1 MMKFNPKALPITS
14 RALFTIV
21 GGVVLINPV
30 FAQEQGSEELEEVVV
45 TGLRGSLK
53 ASMETKRD
61 AVGVVDSINAEDI
74 GKFPDT
80 NLAESLQRITGVSID
95 RRNGEGA
102 LVTARGFGP
111 QFNLVTLNGRMMPGA
126 DAYAGGDSITGGQG
140 AGSRSFNFANLSSE
154 AISAVEVYKT
164 SRADLSSGGIGATV
178 NVKTARPFDND
189 GMVFNVGVK
198 ANRDESAPFDNNITP
213 EGAAIFSFAN
223 DAKSFGVGLNV
234 SYSKRHSGSVQAT
247 VNNWNIRAWDANQ
260 DVANAPTRDSTI
272 QLGAAITN
280 RPAVGQLYGIPN
292 DIRYAF
298 SDLERERI
306 NGQAVVQFAPMEA
319 MTLTLD
325 YTFAQQELKEDRGE
339 QTIWMQRNNSF
350 DHIEFDADQA
360 VATPVLLHELT
371 GGQKDFGFEQQ
382 HDEQKNQLKSIG
394 FNMDWKV
401 NDTFKLGLDLHDSKA
416 TSDPNDP
423 VTGGGQTAFSFAG
436 TNCPTTVPPIGYD
449 DGTVANPGTGN
460 PIASCSGFW
469 TQQFQFN
476 NSLPI
481 MSRTL
486 YANQAAAIA
495 NTGGSPDVVFNQQT
509 LGSQV
514 LRINTQQQETEVKQA
529 RIDGEFAFENGK
541 FQFGVD
547 TRKVEMHQRTS
558 GGYLEMGT
566 WSVNDA
572 SQESGMVD
580 LLKPYNL
587 SGLFGDFNSTGSP
600 TTAFRGNATQLGLW
614 AMNTGQIAG
623 GRSRDPND
631 PNTFIQRPA
640 RRYTDWSDA
649 SMADG
654 QLRADPLWDNDN
666 LVEENVKAVYFS
678 IGMNGELGTMPTHLN
693 IGARYEQT
701 DVTSTAQ
708 IVVPAFNAMV
718 WLSNNDFRLDRAGA
732 ATSFSEKADYNHL
745 LPSLDFD
752 IGLTD
757 SIKGRFSYSKTIARA
772 NYGQLFAGSTPG
784 TPNGST
790 LVPSTTLASATSN
803 NPALVPLES
812 NNFDMSVEWYFSDTG
827 YLSAGAFEKRV
838 SNFTGNEVV
847 ESTLFGIKDP
857 TAGPDV
863 EAARLYLQTHGSQCG
878 GTCNIDDTSLF
889 TATAMLQNPST
900 GGLAAYNGTL
910 NQANAMETYDVIAT
924 AANPDY
930 VFNVSKPINN
940 KEAKIHGFEF
950 GGQYFFGDT
959 GLGVLA
965 NYTVVRGDVKF
976 DNTLSP
982 TENQF
987 ALLGLSDSA
996 NFVLMFEKFG
1006 LSARLAYNWRD
1017 EFLAQTNVGGG
1028 NRNPI
1033 YVEPYDQIDMSL
1045 GYDISDNLALTFEAI
1060 NLTGEDVRWHAR
1072 SVKQM
1077 YRLEDQDPRYALGAR
1092 YKF

>member
-1 MMKFNPKALPITS
+1 MKFNPKALPITS
-14 RALFTIV
+14 KALFTIV

-30 FAQEQGSEELEEVVV
+30 FAQEQSSEELEEVVV

-53 ASMETKRD
+53 ASLETKRD
-61 AVGVVDSINAEDI
+61 AIGVVDSINAEDV

-111 QFNLVTLNGRMMPGA
+111 QFNLVTLNGRQMPGA
-126 DAYAGGDSITGGQG
+126 DAYGGGDTITGGQG

-178 NVKTARPFDND
+178 NIKTARPFDND
-189 GMVFNVGVK
+189 GMVLNLGVK
-198 ANRDESAPFDNNITP
+198 ANRDESSPFDNEITP
-213 EGAAIFSFAN
+213 DAAGIFSWAN
-223 DAKSFGVGLNV
+223 DAKTFGAGVNV

-247 VNNWNIRAWDANQ
+247 VNNWNIRGWDATQN
-260 DVANAPTRDSTI
+260 DPASTTRDGTISTTALI
-272 QLGAAITN
+272 ENA
-280 RPAVGQLYGIPN
+280 PAVGQLYGIPN

-306 NGQAVVQFAPMEA
+306 NGQAVIQFAPIEA
-319 MTLTLD
+319 LTFTVD

-339 QTIWMQRNNSF
+339 QTIWMQRNGSF
-350 DHIEFDADQA
+350 DHVVFDTGAE

-371 GGQKDFGFEQQ
+371 GGQKDFGYEQQ
-382 HDEQKNQLKSIG
+382 HNEQENQLKSIG
-394 FNMDWKV
+394 FNMDWKIT
-401 NDTFKLGLDLHDSKA
+401 DSFKLGVDLHDSKA

-423 VTGGGQTAFSFAG
+423 VTGGGQTAFSLAG
-436 TNCPTTVPPIGYD
+436 TNCPTT
-449 DGTVANPGTGN
+449 NPAGSYQVNGN
-460 PIASCSGFW
+460 PNASCSGFW
-469 TQQFQFN
+469 TQQFTFN
-476 NSLPI
+476 NGLPI

-486 YANQAAAIA
+486 YPDQASAIA
-495 NTGGSPDVVFNQQT
+495 NTGGNNDVAFNT
-509 LGSQV
+509 NTIGSQV
-514 LRINTQQQETEVKQA
+514 LRIAFQQQETEVKEA
-529 RIDGEFAFENGK
+529 RIDGEFAFENGR

-572 SQESGMVD
+572 SQVGGMVD
-580 LLKPYNL
+580 LLTPFNL
-587 SGLFGDFNSTGSP
+587 GGLFGDFNSSGSP
-600 TTAFRGNATQLGLW
+600 TTAFRGNANTLGQW
-614 AMNTGQIAG
+614 AMDSGQIATG
-623 GRSRDPND
+623 IDPVTMQ
-631 PNTFIQRPA
+631 PRAP
-640 RRYTDWSDA
+640 RRYNDWSDT
-649 SMADG
+649 SMQDG
-654 QLRADPLWDNDN
+654 VLAADPLFDNDN
-666 LVEENVKAVYFS
+666 LVEEDVKAVYFS
-678 IGMNGELGTMPTHLN
+678 VGMNGELGTMPTHLN

-701 DVTSTAQ
+701 DVESTAQ
-708 IVVPAFNAMV
+708 IVVPTASAMV

-732 ATSFSEKADYNHL
+732 ATAFSEKADYNHL

-757 SIKGRFSYSKTIARA
+757 SLKGRFSYSKTIARA

-790 LVPSTTLASATSN
+790 LVASTTLASASSN

-812 NNFDMSVEWYFSDTG
+812 NNFDMSLEWYFSDTG
-827 YLSAGAFEKRV
+827 YVSAGVFEKRV
-838 SNFTGNEVV
+838 ANFTGNEVV
-847 ESTLFGIKDP
+847 ESTLYGIKDP

-863 EAARLYLQTHGSQCG
+863 AAARAYLVTNGYSV
-878 GTCNIDDTSLF
+878 DDTSLF
-889 TATAMLQNPST
+889 TATVMLQNPST
-900 GGLAAYNGTL
+900 GGLAAYDGTL
-910 NQANAMETYDVIAT
+910 SQANAMEAFDVTAT
-924 AANPDY
+924 SANPDY

-950 GGQYFFGDT
+950 GGQYFLGDT
-959 GLGVLA
+959 GFGVLA
-965 NYTVVRGDVKF
+965 NYTIVRGDVEF

-987 ALLGLSDSA
+987 ALTGLSDSA
-996 NFVLMFEKFG
+996 NAVLMFEKFG
-1006 LSARLAYNWRD
+1006 ISARLAYNWRD

-1033 YVEPYDQIDMSL
+1033 YVEAYDQIDLSV
-1045 GYDISDNLALTFEAI
+1045 GYDINEKLALSFEAI

-1072 SVKQM
+1072 SVKQV
-1077 YRLEDQDPRYALGAR
+1077 YRLEDQSPRYALGAR

>member
-1 MMKFNPKALPITS
+1 MKFIPKALPITS

-30 FAQEQGSEELEEVVV
+30 FAQEPASEELEEVVV

-53 ASMETKRD
+53 ASLETKRD

-111 QFNLVTLNGRMMPGA
+111 AFNMVTLNGRQMPGA
-126 DAYAGGDSITGGQG
+126 DAYGSGDSITSGQG

-164 SRADLSSGGIGATV
+164 SRADLPTGGIGATV

-189 GMVFNVGVK
+189 GMVMNVGVK
-198 ANRDESAPFDNNITP
+198 AARDESAPFDNDITP
-213 EGAAIFSFAN
+213 EVSGIFSFAN
-223 DAKSFGVGLNV
+223 DSKSFGVGLNA

-247 VNNWNIRAWDANQ
+247 VNNWNIRGWDATQSNP
-260 DVANAPTRDSTI
+260 ASPTRDTTI
-272 QLGAAITN
+272 SPTANIENA
-280 RPAVGQLYGIPN
+280 PAVGQLYGIPN

-306 NGQAVVQFAPMEA
+306 NGQAVVQFAPMESL
-319 MTLTLD
+319 TFTLD
-325 YTFAQQELKEDRGE
+325 YTFAQQELAEDRGE
-339 QTIWMQRNNSF
+339 QTIWMQRNGSF
-350 DHIEFDADQA
+350 DHIVFDTGED

-371 GGQKDFGFEQQ
+371 GAQKDFGFEQQ
-382 HDEQKNQLKSIG
+382 RNEQKNQLKSLG
-394 FNMDWKV
+394 FNMDWKIT
-401 NDTFKLGLDLHDSKA
+401 DSFKLGVDFHDSKA

-423 VTGGGQTAFSFAG
+423 ITGGGQTAFSFAG
-436 TNCPTTVPPIGYD
+436 TNCPTTNPP
-449 DGTVANPGTGN
+449 AAFNPTNGN
-460 PIASCSGFW
+460 PVAACSGFW
-469 TQQFQFN
+469 TQQFEFN
-476 NSLPI
+476 NGLPI
-481 MSRTL
+481 MTRTL
-486 YANQAAAIA
+486 FPDQASAIA
-495 NTGGSPDVVFNQQT
+495 NTGGNPDVQFGQQT

-514 LRINTQQQETEVKQA
+514 LRINYQQQETEVKQA
-529 RIDGEFAFENGK
+529 RIDGQFEFENGR

-572 SQESGMVD
+572 SQATGMVD
-580 LLKPYNL
+580 MVTPFNL
-587 SGLFGDFNSTGSP
+587 SGLFGDFNSAGSP
-600 TTAFRGNATQLGLW
+600 TGAFRGNATQLGLW
-614 AMNTGQIAG
+614 AMQSGQIG
-623 GRSRDPND
+623 TGRDPV
-631 PNTFIQRPA
+631 TLVARPP
-640 RRYTDWSDA
+640 RLYTNWSDA
-649 SMADG
+649 SMTDG
-654 QLRADPLWDNDN
+654 ELRYDPLYDNDN
-666 LVEENVKAVYFS
+666 LVEEDVKAVYFS
-678 IGMNGELGTMPTHLN
+678 VGMKGELGTMPTNLN
-693 IGARYEQT
+693 IGVRYEET

-732 ATSFSEKADYNHL
+732 ATSFAEDASYNHL

-757 SIKGRFSYSKTIARA
+757 SVKGRFSYSKTIARA
-772 NYGQLFAGSTPG
+772 QYGQLFAGSNPG
-784 TPNGST
+784 TPNGSS
-790 LVPSTTLASATSN
+790 LVASTTHASGTSN

-812 NNFDMSVEWYFSDTG
+812 NNFDMSLEWYFSDTG
-827 YLSAGAFEKRV
+827 YVSGGLFEKRV
-838 SNFTGNEVV
+838 TNFTGNEVV

-863 EAARLYLQTHGSQCG
+863 EAARLYLQTHGGQCG
-878 GTCNIDDTSLF
+878 GTCPIDDTSLF
-889 TATAMLQNPST
+889 TATVMLQNPST
-900 GGLAAYNGTL
+900 GGLAAFDGSTP
-910 NQANAMETYDVIAT
+910 QANAMEAFDVLAT
-924 AANPDY
+924 SANPDY

-940 KEAKIHGFEF
+940 KEAKIHGWEM
-950 GGQYFFGDT
+950 GGQYFFGDS
-959 GLGVLA
+959 GFGVLA
-965 NYTVVRGDVKF
+965 NYTIVRGDVEF

-996 NFVLMFEKFG
+996 NAVVMFEKFG

-1033 YVEPYDQIDMSL
+1033 YVEPYDQIDLSVGYNLNEHMSV
-1045 GYDISDNLALTFEAI
+1045 SFEAI

-1072 SVKQM
+1072 SIKQV
-1077 YRLEDQDPRYALGAR
+1077 YRLEDQSPRYALGAR

>member
-1 MMKFNPKALPITS
+1 MKFNPKALPITS

-21 GGVVLINPV
+21 GGAVLINPV
-30 FAQEQGSEELEEVVV
+30 YAQDQSSEELEEVVV

-53 ASMETKRD
+53 ASLETKRD
-61 AVGVVDSINAEDI
+61 AVGVVDAINAEDI

-102 LVTARGFGP
+102 LVTVRGFGP
-111 QFNLVTLNGRMMPGA
+111 QFNMVTLNGRQMPGA
-126 DAYAGGDSITGGQG
+126 DAYGSGDTITGGQG
-140 AGSRSFNFANLSSE
+140 AGSRSFNFANLSAD

-164 SRADLSSGGIGATV
+164 GRADLPTGGIGATV
-178 NVKTARPFDND
+178 NVRTARPFDNE
-189 GMVFNVGVK
+189 GMVANVGVK
-198 ANRDESAPFDNNITP
+198 GVRDESANFDNDITP
-213 EGAAIFSFAN
+213 EVTGIFSYAN
-223 DAKSFGVGLNV
+223 DAKTWGVGLNA

-247 VNNWNIRAWDANQ
+247 VNNWNIRGWDANQ
-260 DVANAPTRDSTI
+260 SNPASTTRDTTISPTAQIENAPE
-272 QLGAAITN
+272 
-280 RPAVGQLYGIPN
+280 VGQLYGIPN

-306 NGQAVVQFAPMEA
+306 NGQAVIQFAPIDSL
-319 MTLTLD
+319 TFTLD
-325 YTFAQQELKEDRGE
+325 YTFAQQELAEDRGE
-339 QTIWMQRNNSF
+339 QTIWMQRNGSF
-350 DHIEFDADQA
+350 DHIVFDTGED
-360 VATPVLLHELT
+360 VATPILLHELT

-382 HDEQKNQLKSIG
+382 RNEQKNQLNSLG
-394 FNMDWKV
+394 FNMDWRV
-401 NDTFKLGLDLHDSKA
+401 NDSFKLGVDFHNSEA

-436 TNCPTTVPPIGYD
+436 TNCPTTNPPGSYNA
-449 DGTVANPGTGN
+449 TNGN
-460 PIASCSGFW
+460 PVASCSGFW
-469 TQQFQFN
+469 TQQFEFN
-476 NSLPI
+476 NGLPI
-481 MSRTL
+481 MTRTL
-486 YANQAAAIA
+486 FANQADAIS
-495 NTGGSPDVVFNQQT
+495 NTGGNSDVVFDATT

-514 LRINTQQQETEVKQA
+514 LRINYQQQETEVNQA
-529 RIDGEFAFENGK
+529 RIDGEFEFENGR

-572 SQESGMVD
+572 SQASGMVD
-580 LLKPYNL
+580 MLTPYNL

-600 TTAFRGNATQLGLW
+600 TGAFRGNATQLGLW
-614 AMNTGQIAG
+614 AMQSGQIATG
-623 GRSRDPND
+623 RDPVTLQ
-631 PNTFIQRPA
+631 PRAP
-640 RRYTDWSDA
+640 RLYTNWSDA
-649 SMADG
+649 SMTDG
-654 QLRADPLWDNDN
+654 ELRYDTLMDNDN
-666 LVEENVKAVYFS
+666 LVEEDVKAVYFNV
-678 IGMNGELGTMPTHLN
+678 GMKAELGSMPTNLN
-693 IGARYEQT
+693 VGVRYEET

-708 IVVPAFNAMV
+708 IVVPQPNAMV

-732 ATSFSEKADYNHL
+732 ATAFSETAEYNHV

-757 SIKGRFSYSKTIARA
+757 NVKGRFSYSKTIARA
-772 NYGQLFAGSTPG
+772 QYGQLFAGSNPG

-803 NPALVPLES
+803 NPQLVPLES
-812 NNFDMSVEWYFSDTG
+812 DNLDMSVEWYFSDTG
-827 YLSAGAFEKRV
+827 YVSLGAFEKRV
-838 SNFTGNEVV
+838 TNFTGTEVV

-863 EAARLYLQTHGSQCG
+863 EAARAYLQANGAQCG

-889 TATAMLQNPST
+889 TATVMLQNPST

-910 NQANAMETYDVIAT
+910 AQANAMEAFDVIAT

-930 VFNVSKPINN
+930 VYNVSKPINN
-940 KEAKIHGFEF
+940 KEAKIHGWEM
-950 GGQYFFGDT
+950 GGQYFFGDS
-959 GLGVLA
+959 GFGILA
-965 NYTVVRGDVKF
+965 NYTIVRGDVEF
-976 DNTLSP
+976 DNTLP
-982 TENQF
+982 TTENQF

-996 NFVLMFEKFG
+996 NAVLMFEKFG
-1006 LSARLAYNWRD
+1006 MTARLAYNWRD

-1033 YVEPYDQIDMSL
+1033 YVEPYDQIDLSL
-1045 GYDISDNLALTFEAI
+1045 GYDFNDNFAVSFEAI

-1072 SVKQM
+1072 SIKQV
-1077 YRLEDQDPRYALGAR
+1077 YRLEDQSARYAIGAR

>member
-1 MMKFNPKALPITS
+1 MKFNPKAFPITS

-21 GGVVLINPV
+21 GGAVLINPV
-30 FAQEQGSEELEEVVV
+30 FAQEQATEELEEVVV

-111 QFNLVTLNGRMMPGA
+111 AFNMVTLNGRQMPGA
-126 DAYAGGDSITGGQG
+126 DAYGSGDTITGGQG

-164 SRADLSSGGIGATV
+164 SRADLPTGGIGATV
-178 NVKTARPFDND
+178 NVRTARPFDND
-189 GMVFNVGVK
+189 GMVMSVGVK
-198 ANRDESAPFDNNITP
+198 AARDESAPFDNNISP
-213 EGAAIFSFAN
+213 EASGIFSFAN
-223 DAKSFGVGLNV
+223 DAKTFGVGLNA
-234 SYSKRHSGSVQAT
+234 SYSKRQSGSVQAT
-247 VNNWNIRAWDANQ
+247 VNNWNIRAWDATQSNP
-260 DVANAPTRDSTI
+260 ASPTRDTTI
-272 QLGAAITN
+272 SPTANIENA
-280 RPAVGQLYGIPN
+280 PEVGQLYGIPN

-319 MTLTLD
+319 LTFTLD
-325 YTFAQQELKEDRGE
+325 YTFAQQELAENRGE
-339 QTIWMQRNNSF
+339 QTIWMQRNGSF
-350 DHIEFDADQA
+350 DHIVFDTGED

-371 GGQKDFGFEQQ
+371 GAQKDFGFEQQ
-382 HDEQKNQLKSIG
+382 RNEQKNQLKSLG
-394 FNMDWKV
+394 FNADWQV
-401 NDTFKLGLDLHDSKA
+401 NDSFKLGLDFHDSEA

-436 TNCPTTVPPIGYD
+436 TNCPTTNPPATYNA
-449 DGTVANPGTGN
+449 TNGN
-460 PIASCSGFW
+460 PVASCSGFW
-469 TQQFQFN
+469 TQQFEFN
-476 NSLPI
+476 NGLPI

-486 YANQAAAIA
+486 FANQAAAIA
-495 NTGGSPDVVFNQQT
+495 NAGGNPDATFDQNT

-514 LRINTQQQETEVKQA
+514 LRINYQQQETDVQQA
-529 RIDGEFAFENGK
+529 RIDGQIDFENGR

-566 WSVNDA
+566 WRVNDA
-572 SQESGMVD
+572 SQATGMVD
-580 LLKPYNL
+580 MLTPYNL
-587 SGLFGDFNSTGSP
+587 GGLFGDFNSAGSP
-600 TTAFRGNATQLGLW
+600 TGAFRGNATQLGLW
-614 AMNTGQIAG
+614 AMQSGQIG
-623 GRSRDPND
+623 TGRDPVTLVARA
-631 PNTFIQRPA
+631 PRP
-640 RRYTDWSDA
+640 YTNWSDA
-649 SMADG
+649 SMTDG
-654 QLRADPLWDNDN
+654 ELRYDPLYDNDN
-666 LVEENVKAVYFS
+666 LVEEDVKALYFS
-678 IGMNGELGTMPTHLN
+678 VGMKAELGSMPANLN
-693 IGARYEQT
+693 VGVRYEET

-732 ATSFSEKADYNHL
+732 ATSFSEDASYNHV
-745 LPSLDFD
+745 LPSVDLD

-757 SIKGRFSYSKTIARA
+757 SLKGRFSYSKTIARA
-772 NYGQLFAGSTPG
+772 QYGQLFAGANPG

-812 NNFDMSVEWYFSDTG
+812 NNLDMSLEWYFSDTG
-827 YLSAGAFEKRV
+827 YVSAGVFEKRV

-863 EAARLYLQTHGSQCG
+863 EAARLYLQTHGAQCG
-878 GTCNIDDTSLF
+878 GTCAIDDTSLF
-889 TATAMLQNPST
+889 TATVMLQNPST
-900 GGLAAYNGTL
+900 GGLAAFDGSTP
-910 NQANAMETYDVIAT
+910 QANAMEAFDVIAT

-930 VFNVSKPINN
+930 VYNVSKPINN
-940 KEAKIHGFEF
+940 KEAKIHGWEM
-950 GGQYFFGDT
+950 GGQYFFGDS
-959 GLGVLA
+959 GFGVLA
-965 NYTVVRGDVKF
+965 NYTIVRGDVEF

-996 NFVLMFEKFG
+996 NAVLMFEKFG

-1033 YVEPYDQIDMSL
+1033 YVEAYDQIDLSV
-1045 GYDISDNLALTFEAI
+1045 GYDFTDSLAVSFEAI
-1060 NLTGEDVRWHAR
+1060 NLTGEDIRWHAR
-1072 SVKQM
+1072 SVKQV
-1077 YRLEDQDPRYALGAR
+1077 YRLEDQSPRYALGAR

>member
-1 MMKFNPKALPITS
+1 MKFNPKALPITS

-30 FAQEQGSEELEEVVV
+30 FAQEQSSEELEEVVV

-111 QFNLVTLNGRMMPGA
+111 QYNLVMLNGRQMPGA
-126 DAYAGGDSITGGQG
+126 DAYGNGDSVTSGQG

-178 NVKTARPFDND
+178 NIKTARPFDND
-189 GMVFNVGVK
+189 GMVLNLGVK
-198 ANRDESAPFDNNITP
+198 AARDESEPFGNDITP
-213 EGAAIFSFAN
+213 EAAGIFSWAN
-223 DAKSFGVGLNV
+223 DSKTFGAGVNV

-260 DVANAPTRDSTI
+260 SDPASTTRDTTI
-272 QLGAAITN
+272 SPTANVENA
-280 RPAVGQLYGIPN
+280 PAVGQLYGIPN

-306 NGQAVVQFAPMEA
+306 NGQAVVQFAPIEA
-319 MTLTLD
+319 LTFTLD
-325 YTFAQQELKEDRGE
+325 YTFAQQELAEDRGE
-339 QTIWMQRNNSF
+339 QTIWMQRNGSF
-350 DHIEFDADQA
+350 DHIVFDTVDG
-360 VATPVLLHELT
+360 VRTPVLLHELT
-371 GGQKDFGFEQQ
+371 GGRKDFGFEQQ
-382 HDEQKNQLKSIG
+382 RNEQKNQLKSIG
-394 FNMDWKV
+394 FNMDWKI
-401 NDTFKLGLDLHDSKA
+401 NDSFKLGVDLHDSKA

-423 VTGGGQTAFSFAG
+423 ITGGGQTAFSFAG
-436 TNCPTTVPPIGYD
+436 TNCPTTNPPSSYAVNGD
-449 DGTVANPGTGN
+449 PNATCT
-460 PIASCSGFW
+460 GFW

-476 NSLPI
+476 NGLPI

-486 YANQAAAIA
+486 YADQAAAIA
-495 NTGGSPDVVFNQQT
+495 NSGGNPDVVFNTQT

-514 LRINTQQQETEVKQA
+514 LRINFQQQETEVKEA
-529 RIDGEFAFENGK
+529 RIDGELSFENGK

-572 SQESGMVD
+572 SQVGGMVD
-580 LLKPYNL
+580 MLTPYNL

-614 AMNTGQIAG
+614 AMNSGQIATG
-623 GRSRDPND
+623 RDPVTLQ
-631 PNTFIQRPA
+631 PRPP
-640 RRYTDWSDA
+640 RTYTNWSDA
-649 SMADG
+649 SMTDG
-654 QLRADPLWDNDN
+654 QLRYDPLFDNN
-666 LVEENVKAVYFS
+666 NVVEEDVKAVYFS
-678 IGMNGELGTMPTHLN
+678 IGMNGELGSMPTHLN

-732 ATSFSEKADYNHL
+732 ATSFSEDADYNHI

-757 SIKGRFSYSKTIARA
+757 SLKGRFSYSKTIARA
-772 NYGQLFAGSTPG
+772 NYGQLFAGANPG

-790 LVPSTTLASATSN
+790 LIPSTTLASATSN
-803 NPALVPLES
+803 NPSLVPLES
-812 NNFDMSVEWYFSDTG
+812 NNFDMSLEWYFSDTG
-827 YLSAGAFEKRV
+827 YLSGGVWEKRV
-838 SNFTGNEVV
+838 DNFVGNEVV
-847 ESTLFGIKDP
+847 KQTLFGIKDP

-863 EAARLYLQTHGSQCG
+863 QTARTYLQTHGSQCG
-878 GTCNIDDTSLF
+878 GTCSIDDTSLF
-889 TATAMLQNPST
+889 TATVMLQNPGT
-900 GGLAAYNGTL
+900 GGLAAYDGSL
-910 NQANAMETYDVIAT
+910 NQANAMEAFDVIAT

-930 VFNVSKPINN
+930 VFSVNKPVNN

-950 GGQYFFGDT
+950 GGQYFFGET

-965 NYTVVRGDVKF
+965 NYTIVRGDVNF
-976 DNTLSP
+976 NNEGTP
-982 TENQF
+982 GVNQF

-996 NFVLMFEKFG
+996 NAVLMFEKFG
-1006 LSARLAYNWRD
+1006 ISARLAYNWRD

-1028 NRNPI
+1028 NTNPI
-1033 YVEPYDQIDMSL
+1033 YVEAYDQIDLSI
-1045 GYDISDNLALTFEAI
+1045 GYDINDSLALSFEAI

-1072 SVKQM
+1072 SVKQV
-1077 YRLEDQDPRYALGAR
+1077 YRLEDQSPRYALGAR

>member
-1 MMKFNPKALPITS
+1 MKFNSKALPITS
-14 RALFTIV
+14 KALFTIV

-30 FAQEQGSEELEEVVV
+30 FAQEQSSEELEEVVV

-53 ASMETKRD
+53 ASLETKRD
-61 AVGVVDSINAEDI
+61 AIGVVDSINAEDI

-111 QFNLVTLNGRMMPGA
+111 EFNLVTLNGRQMPGA
-126 DAYAGGDSITGGQG
+126 DAYGGGDTITGGQG
-140 AGSRSFNFANLSSE
+140 SGSRSFNFANLSSE

-178 NVKTARPFDND
+178 NIKTARPFDND
-189 GMVFNVGVK
+189 GMVLNLGVK
-198 ANRDESAPFDNNITP
+198 ANRDESAPFDNDITP
-213 EGAAIFSFAN
+213 DAAGIFSWAN
-223 DAKSFGVGLNV
+223 DAKTFGAGVNV
-234 SYSKRHSGSVQAT
+234 SYSKRHSGSIQAT
-247 VNNWNIRAWDANQ
+247 VNNWNIRAWDQANP
-260 DVANAPTRDSTI
+260 DTTLRDNTISGTALIENAPTT
-272 QLGAAITN
+272 
-280 RPAVGQLYGIPN
+280 GQLYGIPN

-298 SDLERERI
+298 SDLERERV
-306 NGQAVVQFAPMEA
+306 NGQAVFQFAPTEA
-319 MTLTLD
+319 LTFTAD

-339 QTIWMQRNNSF
+339 QTVWMQRNGSF
-350 DHIEFDADQA
+350 DHIVFDDS
-360 VATPVLLHELT
+360 ATVKTPILLHELT
-371 GGQKDFGFEQQ
+371 GAQKDFGFEQQ
-382 HDEQKNQLKSIG
+382 HNEQKNQLKSIG
-394 FNMDWKV
+394 FNMDWKIT
-401 NDTFKLGLDLHDSKA
+401 DSFKLGVDLHDSKA

-423 VTGGGQTAFSFAG
+423 VTGAGQTAFSLAG
-436 TNCPTTVPPIGYD
+436 TNCPTT
-449 DGTVANPGTGN
+449 NPAGSYQPNGN
-460 PIASCSGFW
+460 PNASCSGFW
-469 TQQFQFN
+469 TQQFSFN
-476 NSLPI
+476 NGLPI
-481 MSRTL
+481 MQRTL
-486 YANQAAAIA
+486 YPDQASAIA
-495 NTGGSPDVVFNQQT
+495 NTGGNPDVAFGTQT

-514 LRINTQQQETEVKQA
+514 LRISFQQQETEVKEA
-529 RIDGEFAFENGK
+529 KIDGEFAFENGK

-572 SQESGMVD
+572 SQEAGMVE
-580 LLKPYNL
+580 LLTPFNL
-587 SGLFGDFNSTGSP
+587 GGLFGDFNSAGSP
-600 TTAFRGNATQLGLW
+600 TTAFRGNANALGQW
-614 AMNTGQIAG
+614 AMASGQIATG
-623 GRSRDPND
+623 RDPVTLQ
-631 PNTFIQRPA
+631 PRAP
-640 RRYTDWSDA
+640 RLYRDWSDS
-649 SMADG
+649 SMQDG
-654 QLRADPLWDNDN
+654 VLAADPLFDNDN
-666 LVEENVKAVYFS
+666 TVEEDVKAVYFS
-678 IGMNGELGTMPTHLN
+678 VGMNGELGTMPTHLN

-701 DVTSTAQ
+701 DVESTAQ
-708 IVVPAFNAMV
+708 IVVPGPAAMV

-732 ATSFSEKADYNHL
+732 ATAFSEKADYNHL

-757 SIKGRFSYSKTIARA
+757 SLKGRFSYSKTIARA

-790 LVPSTTLASATSN
+790 LIASTTLASATSN

-812 NNFDMSVEWYFSDTG
+812 NNFDMSLEWYFSDTG
-827 YLSAGAFEKRV
+827 YISGGVFEKRV

-847 ESTLFGIKDP
+847 ESTLYGIKDP

-863 EAARLYLQTHGSQCG
+863 AAARAFLAANNYA
-878 GTCNIDDTSLF
+878 IDDTSLF
-889 TATAMLQNPST
+889 TATVMLQNPST

-910 NQANAMETYDVIAT
+910 SQANAMEAFDVT
-924 AANPDY
+924 ASTANPDY

-950 GGQYFFGDT
+950 GGQYFLGET
-959 GLGVLA
+959 GFGVLA
-965 NYTVVRGDVKF
+965 NYTIVRGDVDF

-987 ALLGLSDSA
+987 SLTGLSDSA
-996 NFVLMFEKFG
+996 NLVLMYEKFG
-1006 LSARLAYNWRD
+1006 ISTRLAYNWRD

-1033 YVEPYDQIDMSL
+1033 YVEAYDQIDLSI
-1045 GYDISDNLALTFEAI
+1045 GYDINEKLALSFEAI

-1072 SVKQM
+1072 SVKQV
-1077 YRLEDQDPRYALGAR
+1077 YRLEDQSPRYALGAR